1 MVVHQDDGGGGEL
14 ERALDHLAR
23 IDRGVVDGAGL
34 VPFIGDE
41 VIALV
46 EKEDAELLLV
56 GEGHGGA
63 AIVEHVRPR

>member
-14 ERALDHLAR
+14 ERALDDFAR

-34 VPFIGDE
+34 MLLVGDQ

-46 EKEDAELLLV
+46 EE
-56 GEGHGGA
+56 
-63 AIVEHVRPR
+63 